1 MKALLNPRPG
11 DFLLVVAPRAG
22 GPMMSELMA
31 RLARGGPLRVLDGGN
46 RFRAHELARALR
58 RQVSDLHAALARV
71 QLARAFTCY
80 QMETLLKET
89 PPLPLPT
96 LVLDMLSTFY
106 DESVPEWESQRLL
119 ESCLGA
125 LKGLNRLAPV
135 AVSVR
140 PGPPG
145 HTSGYPGSA
154 AERQEALFHGR
165 LATVDRPQLLE
176 TLRAAADQ
184 VWSLEP
190 HVPPP
195 QPRLF

>member
-1 MKALLNPRPG
+1 
-11 DFLLVVAPRAG
+11 
-22 GPMMSELMA
+22 MMTELMA

-58 RQVSDLHAALARV
+58 RQARDLSSALRRV

-80 QMETLLKET
+80 QMETLLKESL
-89 PPLPLPT
+89 PLPQPT
-96 LVLDMLSTFY
+96 LVLDMLATFY

-119 ESCLGA
+119 DSCLAQLGR
-125 LKGLNRLAPV
+125 LNRLAPV
-135 AVSVR
+135 AVSAR

-165 LATVDRPQLLE
+165 LATVDRPRLLE
-176 TLRAAADQ
+176 ALRAAADQ
-184 VWSLEP
+184 VWTLEP
-190 HVPPP
+190 HIPPP